1 MWVSVSVRFRV
12 RVRVSV
18 TDKVWVP
25 GWVRVK
31 VKVNPNLGHLEDQ
44 GFTNPEKRLGPVA

>member
-1 MWVSVSVRFRV
+1 MFRV

-18 TDKVWVP
+18 MDRL
-25 GWVRVK
+25 WVRGWVK
-31 VKVNPNLGHLEDQ
+31 VKVNPNLGHLEVQ